1 MLRALRTAALVQKRA
16 LRTAALVQK
25 SGTHGLAGSAT
36 ASREGASLMA
46 VRTSA
51 SSSLSHGMLLS
62 RAGVPAFGA
71 FTFAV
76 GCGAAKDASCDAL
89 VQTSS
94 GSSLADI
101 DWRRVS
107 VFASFGAC
115 FVGAWQY
122 MLFTVWMQRL
132 VPMTS
137 FVRKPLVEKLKDPH
151 GLRGVAAYVM
161 VENAFNQPFAHFP
174 VLYAMKHAIE
184 HSSADATACVQAGVE
199 RARGSFI
206 EDNLASCAVW
216 VPATLINALFV
227 PPWARVPVMSA
238 MGAGWTCF
246 MSWRRGAPDAD
257 ADSRCSGAELSN
269 AMPSRM

>member
-1 MLRALRTAALVQKRA
+1 MLRAFRTAAIVR
-16 LRTAALVQK
+16 K
-25 SGTHGLAGSAT
+25 SGTHGLAWSAT
-36 ASREGASLMA
+36 VSRAGASLMA

-51 SSSLSHGMLLS
+51 SSSLGHRMLLS
-62 RAGVPAFGA
+62 RAGVPAFGLGA
-71 FTFAV
+71 FAFAV

-137 FVRKPLVEKLKDPH
+137 FVRKPLVEKLKDPQ

-174 VLYAMKHAIE
+174 VLYAMKHGIE
-184 HSSADATACVQAGVE
+184 HSSAGVTACVHAGVK

-257 ADSRCSGAELSN
+257 ADSRCSGGAEQYNTMAS
-269 AMPSRM
+269 